1 MTTLHTPTPAFT
13 LQINN
18 HPQTP
23 LIRQP
28 TNLPCQLMGVNAA
41 SQTDFRFSFRGF
53 ARRGGATDIHS
64 HGWGMAFYDGRG
76 LRACSRSFW
85 RVIPSRCV
93 VSLLVHVSWA
103 AAWCVISY
111 VYIWIVIV
119 AHNTSLLTWHH
130 GCKQNTQTYNM
141 VSHIRYA
148 TRGEVKLE
156 NVSVHTS
163 LLLTTLLHVL
173 YHHQPIL
180 MC

>member
-76 LRACSRSFW
+76 LRAFHDCEPASE
-85 RVIPSRCV
+85 
-93 VSLLVHVSWA
+93 SLLA
-103 AAWCVISY
+103 EFL
-111 VYIWIVIV
+111 
-119 AHNTSLLTWHH
+119 TSH
-130 GCKQNTQTYNM
+130 
-141 VSHIRYA
+141 
-148 TRGEVKLE
+148 
-156 NVSVHTS
+156 
-163 LLLTTLLHVL
+163 
-173 YHHQPIL
+173 PIKVRCFFVGACELSCSL
-180 MC
+180 MCDLLCVYLNSYSCS